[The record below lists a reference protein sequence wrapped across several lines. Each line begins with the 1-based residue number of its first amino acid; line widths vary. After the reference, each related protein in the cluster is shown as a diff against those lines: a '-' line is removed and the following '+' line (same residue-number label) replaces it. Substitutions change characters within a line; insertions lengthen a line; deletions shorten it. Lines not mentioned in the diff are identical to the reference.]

1 MEEAAKVWDTANKAK
16 IVSDTELSEQTA
28 NIAAHEVVEAKLKTA
43 WEALNKIQ
51 LEKTG
56 LFNTAMAAESV

>member
-1 MEEAAKVWDTANKAK
+1 MDDAEKVWDTANKAK
-16 IVSDTELSEQTA
+16 IVSDTELAEQTA

-43 WEALNKIQ
+43 WEALNKTQ
-51 LEKTG
+51 LEKTA